1 MTRKVLFALLTAVAL
16 AGCSRPTPEQQIV
29 NDAAQALGG
38 GDRIAAV
45 KTLIVEGD
53 GTQYNLGQD
62 VTPGASGQT
71 FAVTGYKRAVDV
83 AGGRVR
89 TELTRRPNFT
99 FFQGGTTEAGGWL
112 RRGGGFQRCSQR
124 HRHARVRRGG
134 ERSARRAPAPPT
146 HRGARSP

>member
-1 MTRKVLFALLTAVAL
+1 MTRKALFALLAAVAL

-38 GDRIAAV
+38 GDRITAV
-45 KTLIVEGD
+45 KTLVVEGT

-83 AGGRVR
+83 AGGRAR
-89 TELTRRPNFT
+89 TELTRQPNFT
-99 FFQGGTTEAGGWL
+99 FFQGPAPQKHVYG
-112 RRGGGFQRCSQR
+112 
-124 HRHARVRRGG
+124 VRRGY
-134 ERSARRAPAPPT
+134 
-146 HRGARSP
+146 